1 MSQGVSLAAG
11 CLAWVFFTFP
21 KCSEG
26 RDGLTLGIPS
36 PVWLNALW
44 VAELEMG
51 YIQLETTVKSG
62 KGMVSLYS

>member
-26 RDGLTLGIPS
+26 RDGLTLGIRS
-36 PVWLNALW
+36 PV
-44 VAELEMG
+44 
-51 YIQLETTVKSG
+51 
-62 KGMVSLYS
+62 